1 MAGNELIQIDAIKSR
16 IFTIRGMQVM
26 LDSDLAELYGVE
38 TKNLNLAVKRNIERF
53 PNTFRFQLAE
63 EEYKVLRLQIETSNE
78 KRGGRRYAPFVFT
91 EQGVAML
98 SAVLRSETAIKV
110 SIRIMEAFVSM
121 RHFILENEQ
130 ISKRFE
136 IIEKRQMEYKIET
149 DSRIEKV
156 LSALESKQ
164 IQPKQG
170 IFFDGQVFDAHK
182 FVSDIVRS
190 AEKSIILIDNFVD
203 DTVLTLF
210 SKRKQ
215 GVTLKILT
223 KNLSKQIQL
232 DMQKFN
238 EQFPPAEIIEFNHS
252 HDRFMIIDNHDLS
265 FRSITQ
271 RPRQKMVRICK
282 NGYRINR
289 NTCEIRWLNPY
300 ELKRLL
306 FILNNITFLFF

>member
-238 EQFPPAEIIEFNHS
+238 EQFPPAEIIEFNHF
-252 HDRFMIIDNHDLS
+252 HDRFMIIDNHDLYLFGAS
-265 FRSITQ
+265 LKDLGRKWFGFA
-271 RPRQKMVRICK
+271 KMDIK
-282 NGYRINR
+282 S
-289 NTCEIRWLNPY
+289 TEILAK
-300 ELKRLL
+300 LGG
-306 FILNNITFLFF
+306 

>member
-190 AEKSIILIDNFVD
+190 AEKSIILIDNYVD

-252 HDRFMIIDNHDLS
+252 HDRFMIIDNHDLYLFGAS
-265 FRSITQ
+265 LKDLGRKWFGFA
-271 RPRQKMVRICK
+271 KMDIK
-282 NGYRINR
+282 S
-289 NTCEIRWLNPY
+289 TEILAK
-300 ELKRLL
+300 LGG
-306 FILNNITFLFF
+306 

>member
-190 AEKSIILIDNFVD
+190 AEKSIILIDNYVD

-232 DMQKFN
+232 DTQKFN

-252 HDRFMIIDNHDLS
+252 HDRFMIIDNHDLYLFGAS
-265 FRSITQ
+265 LKDLGRKWFGFA
-271 RPRQKMVRICK
+271 KMDIES
-282 NGYRINR
+282 
-289 NTCEIRWLNPY
+289 TEILAK
-300 ELKRLL
+300 LGG
-306 FILNNITFLFF
+306 